1 MPSGTLYIVATPIGN
16 LGDITHRAVEVLKAV
31 PAVAAEDTRR
41 TRILLEH
48 LGIGTVPRSLP
59 AFDERA
65 RAGGLL
71 QRVEQGEDLALV
83 TDAGTPGVSDPGG
96 ALVAEAVKRG
106 IPVVPIPG
114 ACAAVA
120 AVSVAALRSE
130 RFCFLGF
137 LPRKGPERSRLLGVM
152 APLPM
157 SMVIYEAPNR
167 VAETLADLLAAWGDR
182 PALVARELT
191 KIHEEL
197 VRGSLSELAGRGEES
212 WRGEVVMVVEGAD
225 PATQTLGDPADL
237 ELELKRLLQDGT
249 RPIEEIARQL
259 ADSAGVSRKMVYDLA
274 LKLEGKK

>member
-1 MPSGTLYIVATPIGN
+1 
-16 LGDITHRAVEVLKAV
+16 
-31 PAVAAEDTRR
+31 
-41 TRILLEH
+41 
-48 LGIGTVPRSLP
+48 
-59 AFDERA
+59 
-65 RAGGLL
+65 
-71 QRVEQGEDLALV
+71 
-83 TDAGTPGVSDPGG
+83 
-96 ALVAEAVKRG
+96 
-106 IPVVPIPG
+106 
-114 ACAAVA
+114 
-120 AVSVAALRSE
+120 
-130 RFCFLGF
+130 
-137 LPRKGPERSRLLGVM
+137 
-152 APLPM
+152 M

-249 RPIEEIARQL
+249 RPIKEIARQL